1 MFYINLKFMLK
12 LIYHRFIWFFIT
24 IGFLRASK
32 FNFKHKNY
40 LSKKKH
46 TFFGYYDKSPFSF
59 DGKTILAI
67 SVDCLNQPLIE
78 PITADIGY
86 FSIDNDLQFNKV
98 GESTTW
104 CWQMGARL
112 MWHPYHSN
120 NMILYNT
127 MVGENYGSIAYDLLK
142 GQIIQEHNFPIYDI
156 DFQGMKVATLNFSRL
171 GRLRPGYGY
180 INLPDE
186 NVNDPAPENDGVWI
200 IDVASKNRELII
212 SLSDLNQFAPIDS
225 MAEAEHY
232 VNHLSFSPSGKKLM
246 FFHIWTHNRKRNVRA
261 LVVNTDGTELQE
273 VMEKSASHYAWKND
287 SELLLTGQGEDGF
300 GYYLIDLNNSL
311 SSTMLNSKLS
321 FDGHP
326 SFFIDQEN
334 IIFDSYPRGILR
346 KQSLFLSDLNGHMQ
360 LIAEFIPPPSY
371 LGETRCDLHPR
382 LSPDEKKICIDTPGK
397 EGRYLTV
404 FFIEDLRK

>member
-1 MFYINLKFMLK
+1 LFFIYLKFIYLK
-12 LIYHRFIWFFIT
+12 FIWFFIS
-24 IGFLRASK
+24 IGLLQASK
-32 FNFKHKNY
+32 FNFRYKKY
-40 LSKKKH
+40 SSKKKH
-46 TFFGYYDKSPFSF
+46 TFFGYYDKSLFSD
-59 DGKTILAI
+59 DGKKILAL
-67 SVDCLNQPLIE
+67 SVGCLNE
-78 PITADIGY
+78 PISDPIAADIGY
-86 FSIDNDLQFNKV
+86 FSIDNNLQFNKV
-98 GESTTW
+98 GETTTW

-112 MWHPYHSN
+112 MWHPFHSSG
-120 NMILYNT
+120 MILYNK
-127 MVGENYGSIAYDLLK
+127 MSGDNYGSIAYDLK
-142 GQIIQEHNFPIYDI
+142 KDKIINEYNFPIYDI
-156 DFQGMKVATLNFSRL
+156 DVKGDKVATLNFSRL

-180 INLPDE
+180 INIPDD
-186 NVNDPAPENDGVWI
+186 NVNDPAPKNDGVWI
-200 IDVASKNRELII
+200 IDVESNSRELLI
-212 SLSDLNQFAPIDS
+212 SLKDLSKFVSKDS
-225 MAEAEHY
+225 MVGAEHY

-261 LVVNTDGTELQE
+261 LVVNVDGTELQE

-346 KQSLFLSDLNGHMQ
+346 KQSLFLSDLNGHMK